1 MKTEILILSLLF
13 SVLFGCASSTPRA
26 PAVDLAS
33 FQGDVLVLVMGSPT
47 CPGTKSITKEFST
60 YNATKP
66 AGVTL
71 MRIDVPPPGGEIKK
85 PAKWAEAYPYFVDNS
100 RKTAEE
106 LAFFYYPTM
115 YILDKDGEMR
125 YSGDWEDGVP
135 GYISEILTEKA
146 GGDKR
151 MFSPTMLDVGE
162 KAAYFSGTTL
172 DQRKVSTEEFSRSK
186 ATLLIFSSTTCPF
199 SKKAVASAPKLLE
212 EFGSKDGN
220 VIIVDAGGK
229 PSSIRSYYAEKTPG
243 VPVLTDEDTS
253 ISKDKYG
260 VQTYPFFYVFDGQG
274 AVAYRMPYT
283 EDAARTAMKATLG
296 LLEGDVKIEAKG
308 AG

>member
-1 MKTEILILSLLF
+1 MMHTLAVSIFF
-13 SVLFGCASSTPRA
+13 SCASSAPRT

-33 FQGDVLVLVMGSPT
+33 YRGDVLVLVIGSPT
-47 CPGTKSITKEFST
+47 CPGTKALTKKFSD
-60 YNATKP
+60 YDRGKP
-66 AGVTL
+66 TGVTV

-85 PAKWAEAYPYFVDNS
+85 PAQWTEAWPYHVDNS
-100 RKTAEE
+100 RVIAEE

-115 YILDKDGEMR
+115 YILDKEGEVR
-125 YSGDWEDGVP
+125 YSGDWEDAVP
-135 GYISEILTEKA
+135 EYVNEILAEKPGA
-146 GGDKR
+146 KKR

-172 DQRKVSTEEFSRSK
+172 DQRKVSTADFSRAK

-212 EFGSKDGN
+212 EFGPKNGS
-220 VIIVDAGGK
+220 VIIVDAGGN
-229 PSSIRSYYAEKTPG
+229 PSSIRSYYDEKTPG
-243 VPVLTDEDTS
+243 VPVLSDEEQT

-260 VQTYPFFYVFDGQG
+260 VQTYPFFYVFDGKG
-274 AVAYRMPYT
+274 AVAHRMPYT
-283 EDAARTAMKATLG
+283 EEAARTAMQATLG
-296 LLEGDVKIEAKG
+296 LIKGDVKIEAKG